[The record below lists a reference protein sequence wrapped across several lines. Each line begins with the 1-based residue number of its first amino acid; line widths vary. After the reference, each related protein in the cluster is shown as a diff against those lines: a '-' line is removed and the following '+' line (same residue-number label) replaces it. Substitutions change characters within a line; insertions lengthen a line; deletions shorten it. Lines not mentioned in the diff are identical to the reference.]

1 MKIQLKYKTEAI
13 YVEVYETNWEEES
26 NRAHS
31 LSAKK
36 PGVLESKTAITYK
49 DDGSHEQELNAL
61 LKVLRAEH
69 TEIIQQHY
77 KDVARGHASE
87 FRGSGK
93 RDE

>member
-1 MKIQLKYKTEAI
+1 MEIQLKYKTEAV

-31 LSAKK
+31 LSARK
-36 PGVLESKTAITYK
+36 PGVLVSKTAIPYK
-49 DDGSHEQELNAL
+49 DDGSHEEELNAL

-77 KDVARGHASE
+77 KDVARGHAAE